1 MKIFLKSIINF
12 FFNRFLS
19 RLKNRNLESLDK
31 STILNAKRLIN
42 SQNNLSDNINEYE
55 FSAFSQWGEDGII
68 NFLIQ
73 NLDIKSK
80 NFIEFG
86 VENYLESNTR
96 FLLINRNWS
105 GLIFDIGEKNI
116 FEIKKHYYFWRH
128 DLKAVTAKI
137 TAENIN
143 DLIERNG
150 FKKSIGLLSI
160 DIDGNDYWVW
170 KNLEILDP
178 EIVVIEYNYR
188 FGSEKSVT
196 IPYDPGFDRRK
207 AHPSMVYYGASLK
220 ALVKLAEK
228 KGMKL
233 VATNL
238 AGNNAFFVK
247 EKLLNNIVK
256 EVKIS
261 ECFREGKF
269 REARDFNGQLLYL
282 SKEEEIKIFQE
293 MEAEEV

>member
-1 MKIFLKSIINF
+1 MKIFLKSILNF
-12 FFNRFLS
+12 VLNPFLS
-19 RLKNRNLESLDK
+19 RLKNKNLESLDK
-31 STILNAKRLIN
+31 SIILNAKKLIN
-42 SQNNLSDNINEYE
+42 SQKNLSGTINEYE

-105 GLIFDIGEKNI
+105 GLIMDMDKKNI
-116 FEIKKHYYFWRH
+116 FEIKSHYYFWRH
-128 DLKAVTAKI
+128 DLKAITAKI

-143 DLIERNG
+143 DLLEKNG
-150 FKKSIGLLSI
+150 FKKPIGLLSI
-160 DIDGNDYWVW
+160 DIDGNDFWVW
-170 KNLEILDP
+170 KNLDILDP
-178 EIVVIEYNYR
+178 DIVVIEYNYR
-188 FGSEKSVT
+188 FGSEKSLT
-196 IPYDPGFDRRK
+196 IPYNPNFSRK
-207 AHPSMVYYGASLK
+207 MAHSSMVYYGASLK

-247 EKLLNNIVK
+247 ENLLNNIVK
-256 EVKIS
+256 EAKIS

-269 REARDFNGQLLYL
+269 REARDPKGQLLYI

-293 MEAEEV
+293 MEIEEV